1 MKSALLGALDEVLSN
16 ASLTIADIKDVL
28 VAGGMAHSPLL
39 KRSLALYFK
48 NPSLI
53 SDDDASK
60 IKPSEAIALGCAKQA
75 GVLCILADAAGQSNV
90 DRESIEKNLTG
101 EVQSLTLSLGVGNR
115 NGVCTN
121 VFPRGSIV
129 PNTKSVTMKYGVGED
144 LKLKFFVGERADPAG
159 NLLVGEIAVDNADYA
174 TKSFTF
180 DVSIDKNGKT
190 LTVKIDGES
199 KTVVEGVEFIDMG
212 EVESIVTSSTTSSA
226 KSEDAV
232 CLAKAELN
240 DYIFVLLET
249 DEILNDIE
257 EEDVDEI
264 KGKVAEI
271 RGSSQSPSALL
282 VELKQFVD
290 DIIAQY
296 EEEDEEEEL
305 VIVDNDAG
313 GDLD

>member
-1 MKSALLGALDEVLSN
+1 MKDALLGALDEVLST

-115 NGVCTN
+115 NGVCTK
-121 VFPRGSIV
+121 VFQRGSTV

-144 LKLKFFVGERADPAG
+144 LKLKFFIGERADPAG
-159 NLLVGEIAVDNADYA
+159 NLLVGEVAVENAEYA

-180 DVSIDKNGKT
+180 DVSIDKKGKT
-190 LTVKIDGES
+190 LTVNIDGES
-199 KTVVEGVEFIDMG
+199 KTVVEGGEFIDMG
-212 EVESIVTSSTTSSA
+212 EVETIVSSATTSSA
-226 KSEDAV
+226 KSEDAA

-264 KGKVAEI
+264 KGKVTEI
-271 RGSSQSPSALL
+271 RSSSKSPSASL

-296 EEEDEEEEL
+296 EEEDDEEEL